1 MRSTKTFDDVLEKI
15 RNESANTRDLGDRF
29 EKITEAFLKTDKLYS
44 NRFHKVWL
52 WKSWPKND
60 GADTGID
67 LVAEQTD
74 GELCAIQCKC
84 YADDGNLDMKTVATF
99 LAKASSLKLKH
110 KILVYTGDSLTT
122 HAKKVLTDSKTTIIT
137 PEHFRQSSIDWTHFP
152 NIIVKKNPKK
162 LRVHQQSAIDDVLTG
177 LKSHDRGK
185 MIMACGTGKTMTA
198 LHIAEKYAGRGSIVL
213 YLVPSISLIL
223 QSMREWSENST
234 IPHRYIAVCSDK
246 STGEDGTITE
256 LESPVSTDAETLKPF
271 VKNRSPNQMTV
282 IFSTYHSIKVVEDT
296 MKGKKLHL
304 VFCDEAHR
312 TTGTEGKSYYTR
324 IHDDKHLHVEKRI
337 YMTATPRV
345 YSDAIKSLGKRKDK
359 VIYSMD
365 DNEKYGPEFHKLNFF
380 DAVHK
385 HKILA
390 DFKVKIAIVDAD
402 KVDKDFQQSVA
413 DKDKSMPLDERTL
426 LAAVWHGL
434 RFPHDDESSP
444 KLLQRVIAFCN
455 RIDRSEMFAGVMKDP
470 SNNDRSFE
478 GVVNEINK
486 MKNIKDSVEVRHI
499 DGKDNAL
506 HRRKEMRWLDESNLD
521 PGTCRIVS
529 NAKCLSEGV
538 DVPSLDGVIFLNPR
552 KSVVDVVQSVGR
564 VMRSAKGKDYG
575 YVILPVAIPAG
586 IKYNEAMND
595 NKTFKVVWEVLNALR
610 SHDEEFAREIN
621 KLILDKRPEVTG
633 KVTPRISISVIG
645 DDDSDKEPI
654 STLFDN
660 IKSKIIEKVG
670 DINYYDKYGQEIGKA
685 ASTIK
690 LRLENKIEHNATAK
704 REIQSLHTGLKTMI
718 NDAVTMDETIQV
730 TAQHMV
736 LSRVFD
742 SLFQGEFTSHNPIS
756 IAFDHVIEKIKFDEE
771 LEDLTNFYKDVD
783 EELKNIKSR
792 GSRQAFIKKIY
803 GNFFE
808 SADKKGTEKHGIVY
822 TPVEVIDFII
832 NSVQYILKK
841 EFNTEFNDR
850 SVKVMDPFTGT
861 GTFLTRLL
869 ESGFIQENIY
879 EKYKHDL
886 IANEMILLAYYIATV
901 NIETTYSSLRKG
913 GKYVP
918 FEGIHYTDTLRLNA
932 RYKEDKRHREEQS
945 SHSGPF
951 MHAHERMK
959 QQRYTHVHV
968 IIGNPPYSKGQ
979 STFNDNNPNIAYPD
993 IDFRIKST
1001 YMQKTNTHDKKSLY
1015 DSYVRSLRW
1024 ASDRIGD
1031 TGIIAFITNASFIN
1045 SETAAGIRACFA
1057 EEFTDIWCYDLR
1069 GNQRTQ
1075 GEISRKEGGKIFG
1088 SDSRAPVAIIIL
1100 VKTTKN
1106 KKCVIKYHD
1115 IGDYITR
1122 EEKLKII
1129 KNTKSIQ
1136 NIKNWNTIRPDNH
1149 HDWVN
1154 HRDDNFTRYFPI
1166 GSKNVKLGKD
1176 VDAVFK
1182 TYSLGIK
1189 TARDSWLYNTSKIEL
1204 GKNMTT
1210 YINYSNN
1217 QNLNDPKLI
1226 SKIDP
1231 KHAKWSGEL
1240 SGQLM
1245 KFGKQK
1251 FDSNQI
1257 RIGLYRPFFK
1267 QYLYYDKI
1275 FISSVYQIPKLFPE
1289 NYSKNLV
1296 ICIPYNFTGE
1306 FSVFITDITP
1316 DYHLI
1321 ASNQC
1326 FPLYIY
1332 ENQKDKKLNITDYI
1346 IQKYRQYYNDKTIT
1360 KKDIFYYVYGLLH
1373 HSGYKKKFMNN
1384 LSKELPHISLA
1395 PNFWKFSNTG
1405 KKLTDLHINFDTG
1418 NKYNLGK
1425 PKNNLKNFHKLSF
1438 GTIKED
1444 NKRKSDKT
1452 KLFIDGVDLFD
1463 NLPNIE
1469 YTVNGRTPI
1478 EWIVDR
1484 YKITT
1489 DKESVITNDPCTGFD
1504 IISHIERA
1512 VYVGVESDKL
1522 INDLSKEEFEPKNW
1536 KPSKSGLDAHMS
1548 NSSKYQSK
1556 ITS

>member
-1 MRSTKTFDDVLEKI
+1 MRSSSTKTFDDVLEKI
-15 RNESANTRDLGDRF
+15 RKESTNTRDLGDRF
-29 EKITEAFLKTDKLYS
+29 EKITESFLKTDKLYA

-67 LVAEQTD
+67 LIAEQTD

-110 KILVYTGDSLTT
+110 KILVYTGDSLTN

-152 NIIVKKNPKK
+152 NISIRKNPKK
-162 LRVHQQSAIDDVLTG
+162 LRLHQQSALDDVLTG

-198 LHIAEKYAGRGSIVL
+198 LHIAEKYAGKGSVVL

-271 VKNRSPNQMTV
+271 VKNSSPDHMTV
-282 IFSTYHSIKVVEDT
+282 IFSTYHSIKVIEDT

-359 VIYSMD
+359 IIYSMD

-470 SNNDRSFE
+470 SNNDRSFV

-486 MKNIKDSVEVRHI
+486 VKKIKDSVEVRHI

-506 HRRKEMRWLDESNLD
+506 HRRKEMRWLDESSLD

-586 IKYNEAMND
+586 IKYDEAMND

-633 KVTPRISISVIG
+633 NVTPRISVSVIG

-654 STLFDN
+654 STLFDK

-670 DINYYDKYGQEIGKA
+670 DVNYYDKYGQQIGKA
-685 ASTIK
+685 ANTIES
-690 LRLENKIEHNATAK
+690 RLKNKIEHDAIAK
-704 REIQSLHTGLKTMI
+704 QEIQSLHTGLKTMI
-718 NDAVTMDETIQV
+718 NDAVSMDDTIKV
-730 TAQHMV
+730 TAHHMV

-756 IAFDHVIEKIKFDEE
+756 IAFDHVIKKIKFDEE
-771 LEDLTNFYKDVD
+771 LEDLTDFYKDVD

-808 SADKKGTEKHGIVY
+808 SADKKSTEKHGIVY
-822 TPVEVIDFII
+822 TPVEIIDFII
-832 NSVQYILKK
+832 NSVQHILKK

-869 ESGFIQENIY
+869 ESGFIQENMY

-901 NIETTYSSLRKG
+901 NIETTYQSLRKG
-913 GKYVP
+913 HKYVP
-918 FEGIHYTDTLRLNA
+918 FGGISYTDTLKLNP
-932 RYKEDKRHREEQS
+932 RYRDDERHRTESTTLDNLFKSAQGRIRLQKS
-945 SHSGPF
+945 
-951 MHAHERMK
+951 
-959 QQRYTHVHV
+959 THVHV
-968 IIGNPPYSKGQ
+968 IIGNPPYSSGQ
-979 STFNDNNPNIAYPD
+979 SNYNESNPNIKYD
-993 IDFRIKST
+993 VLDERIGST
-1001 YMQKTNTHDKKSLY
+1001 YAEKTTVHAKNALY
-1015 DSYVRSLRW
+1015 DSYVRSIRW
-1024 ASDRIGD
+1024 ASDRIG
-1031 TGIIAFITNASFIN
+1031 TSGIIALVTNASFLK
-1045 SETAAGIRACFA
+1045 SETAQGIRASL
-1057 EEFTDIWCYDLR
+1057 ENEFDYIWCYDLR
-1069 GNQRTQ
+1069 GNARTQ
-1075 GEISRKEGGKIFG
+1075 GDLRRSEGGNIFDSG
-1088 SDSRAPVAIIIL
+1088 SRAPVAIILL

-1129 KNTKSIQ
+1129 QNIKSIQ
-1136 NIKNWNTIRPDNH
+1136 NIKNWNIVKPDKHN
-1149 HDWVN
+1149 DWIN
-1154 HRDDNFTRYFPI
+1154 QRDDKFTEYLPMGSSKSKSRIDHTIFRFYSRGI
-1166 GSKNVKLGKD
+1166 GTSRDVWAYNSSTNELSKNMKRHIV
-1176 VDAVFK
+1176 
-1182 TYSLGIK
+1182 YC
-1189 TARDSWLYNTSKIEL
+1189 NT
-1204 GKNMTT
+1204 
-1210 YINYSNN
+1210 
-1217 QNLNDPKLI
+1217 QNLNSPKLDPKN
-1226 SKIDP
+1226 
-1231 KHAKWSGEL
+1231 AKWTNEL
-1240 SGQLM
+1240 SNRL
-1245 KFGKQK
+1245 KKQK
-1251 FDSNQI
+1251 SNFDKNKI
-1257 RIGLYRPFFK
+1257 RIALYRPFFK
-1267 QYLYYDKI
+1267 QNLYYDRT
-1275 FISSVYQIPKLFPE
+1275 FINSIHRIPQFFPE
-1289 NYSKNLV
+1289 KYSKNPV
-1296 ICIPYNFTGE
+1296 ICISDKGKIGM
-1306 FSVFITDITP
+1306 FSTLITDITP
-1316 DYHLI
+1316 DLHI
-1321 ASNQC
+1321 IEQSQC
-1326 FPLYIY
+1326 FPLYVY
-1332 ENQKDKKLNITDYI
+1332 ENNKDKKLNITDSTLFEYR
-1346 IQKYRQYYNDKTIT
+1346 KYYSDKKIS
-1360 KKDIFYYVYGLLH
+1360 KKDIFYYVYGMLH
-1373 HSGYKKKFMNN
+1373 HSGYKQKFTNN
-1384 LSKELPHISLA
+1384 LSRELPHIPMA
-1395 PNFWKFSNTG
+1395 QNFWKFSNIG
-1405 KKLTDLHINFDTG
+1405 KKLTDLHLNFDTG
-1418 NKYNLGK
+1418 NKYDLGK
-1425 PKNNLKNFHKLSF
+1425 PKNNIKNFHKLSF
-1438 GTIKED
+1438 GTIKEN

-1469 YTVNGRTPI
+1469 YTINGRTPI

-1489 DKESVITNDPCTGFD
+1489 DKESGIINDPCTGFD
-1504 IISHIERA
+1504 IVSHIERA
-1512 VYVGVESDKL
+1512 VYIGVESDKL

-1536 KPSKSGLDAHMS
+1536 KPSKSGLDAHIS

>member
-1 MRSTKTFDDVLEKI
+1 MNPSSTQTFDDVLEKI
-15 RNESANTRDLGDRF
+15 RKESANTRDLGDRF
-29 EKITEAFLKTDKLYS
+29 EKITEAFLKTDKLYA

-152 NIIVKKNPKK
+152 NIIVRKNPKK
-162 LRVHQQSAIDDVLTG
+162 LRPHQQSAIDDVLTG

-271 VKNRSPNQMTV
+271 VKNRSPDHMTV

-365 DNEKYGPEFHKLNFF
+365 DDEKYGPEFHKLNFF

-470 SNNDRSFE
+470 SNNDRSFV

-486 MKNIKDSVEVRHI
+486 MKKIKDSVEVRHI

-633 KVTPRISISVIG
+633 NVTPRISVSVIG

-670 DINYYDKYGQEIGKA
+670 DVNYYDKYGQQIGKA
-685 ASTIK
+685 ASTIES
-690 LRLENKIEHNATAK
+690 RLKNKIEHNAIAK
-704 REIQSLHTGLKTMI
+704 QEIQSLHTGLKTMI

-756 IAFDHVIEKIKFDEE
+756 IAFDHVIKKIKFNEE
-771 LEDLTNFYKDVD
+771 LEELTDFYKDVD
-783 EELKNIKSR
+783 DELKNIKSR

-822 TPVEVIDFII
+822 TPVEIIDFII
-832 NSVQYILKK
+832 NSVQYILEK

-869 ESGFIQENIY
+869 ESGFIQENMY

-901 NIETTYSSLRKG
+901 NIETTYQSLRKG
-913 GKYVP
+913 HKYVP
-918 FEGIHYTDTLRLNA
+918 FGGISYTDTL
-932 RYKEDKRHREEQS
+932 Y
-945 SHSGPF
+945 
-951 MHAHERMK
+951 
-959 QQRYTHVHV
+959 
-968 IIGNPPYSKGQ
+968 
-979 STFNDNNPNIAYPD
+979 
-993 IDFRIKST
+993 
-1001 YMQKTNTHDKKSLY
+1001 
-1015 DSYVRSLRW
+1015 
-1024 ASDRIGD
+1024 
-1031 TGIIAFITNASFIN
+1031 
-1045 SETAAGIRACFA
+1045 
-1057 EEFTDIWCYDLR
+1057 
-1069 GNQRTQ
+1069 
-1075 GEISRKEGGKIFG
+1075 
-1088 SDSRAPVAIIIL
+1088 
-1100 VKTTKN
+1100 
-1106 KKCVIKYHD
+1106 
-1115 IGDYITR
+1115 
-1122 EEKLKII
+1122 
-1129 KNTKSIQ
+1129 
-1136 NIKNWNTIRPDNH
+1136 
-1149 HDWVN
+1149 
-1154 HRDDNFTRYFPI
+1154 
-1166 GSKNVKLGKD
+1166 
-1176 VDAVFK
+1176 
-1182 TYSLGIK
+1182 
-1189 TARDSWLYNTSKIEL
+1189 
-1204 GKNMTT
+1204 
-1210 YINYSNN
+1210 
-1217 QNLNDPKLI
+1217 
-1226 SKIDP
+1226 
-1231 KHAKWSGEL
+1231 
-1240 SGQLM
+1240 
-1245 KFGKQK
+1245 
-1251 FDSNQI
+1251 
-1257 RIGLYRPFFK
+1257 
-1267 QYLYYDKI
+1267 
-1275 FISSVYQIPKLFPE
+1275 
-1289 NYSKNLV
+1289 
-1296 ICIPYNFTGE
+1296 
-1306 FSVFITDITP
+1306 
-1316 DYHLI
+1316 
-1321 ASNQC
+1321 
-1326 FPLYIY
+1326 
-1332 ENQKDKKLNITDYI
+1332 KLNP
-1346 IQKYRQYYNDKTIT
+1346 RC
-1360 KKDIFYYVYGLLH
+1360 
-1373 HSGYKKKFMNN
+1373 SR
-1384 LSKELPHISLA
+1384 
-1395 PNFWKFSNTG
+1395 
-1405 KKLTDLHINFDTG
+1405 
-1418 NKYNLGK
+1418 NK
-1425 PKNNLKNFHKLSF
+1425 
-1438 GTIKED
+1438 
-1444 NKRKSDKT
+1444 
-1452 KLFIDGVDLFD
+1452 
-1463 NLPNIE
+1463 
-1469 YTVNGRTPI
+1469 
-1478 EWIVDR
+1478 
-1484 YKITT
+1484 
-1489 DKESVITNDPCTGFD
+1489 
-1504 IISHIERA
+1504 
-1512 VYVGVESDKL
+1512 
-1522 INDLSKEEFEPKNW
+1522 
-1536 KPSKSGLDAHMS
+1536 
-1548 NSSKYQSK
+1548 
-1556 ITS
+1556 